1 MKTLKTTFSDVLYFR
16 STETKK
22 GYVSEELLYGIT
34 LTLVVVSILTSG
46 FIFTLAF

>member
-1 MKTLKTTFSDVLYFR
+1 MKTLKTTFFDLLYFR
-16 STETKK
+16 GTEKK
-22 GYVSEELLYGIT
+22 IHVSEELLYGIT